1 MEKIKNSKIAI
12 ISHDAGAAELLSFWI
27 KNHKKN
33 KYLFHIKGPAENVFR
48 KNKVNFKNKSINKI
62 IKISDFVLTG
72 TSLKSNLEIRA
83 LKISRQLSKKSYSF
97 IDHWINYKD
106 RFKRS
111 GKYFLPDV
119 FLASDKY
126 AFKILKR
133 TFKNIEIKIVKNYFL
148 ESFKKIKRDK
158 IYKNSILFLSSNN
171 DLNIKKKFISDKEI
185 VEKLIKKIIKIFP
198 SYNNFIIRP
207 HPTEKKNK
215 YSFLYKKNFKN
226 LKIKIDNYKKIESSL
241 KKARI
246 VIGYD
251 TMGIVV
257 ADSMRIRSYNIDLQS
272 KYEKNVIPK
281 SFYYDL
287 LKI

>member
-119 FLASDKY
+119 FW
-126 AFKILKR
+126 
-133 TFKNIEIKIVKNYFL
+133 
-148 ESFKKIKRDK
+148 
-158 IYKNSILFLSSNN
+158 
-171 DLNIKKKFISDKEI
+171 
-185 VEKLIKKIIKIFP
+185 
-198 SYNNFIIRP
+198 
-207 HPTEKKNK
+207 
-215 YSFLYKKNFKN
+215 
-226 LKIKIDNYKKIESSL
+226 
-241 KKARI
+241 
-246 VIGYD
+246 
-251 TMGIVV
+251 
-257 ADSMRIRSYNIDLQS
+257 RS
-272 KYEKNVIPK
+272 
-281 SFYYDL
+281 
-287 LKI
+287 

>member
-1 MEKIKNSKIAI
+1 MEKIKNSKIAVI
-12 ISHDAGAAELLSFWI
+12 AHDAGGAELLSFWI

-33 KYLFHIKGPAENVFR
+33 KYLFHLKGPALNVFR

-72 TSLKSNLEIRA
+72 TSLKSNLEISA
-83 LKISRQLSKKSYSF
+83 LKMSRQLSKKSYSF

-106 RFKRS
+106 RFKRG

-119 FLASDKY
+119 LLASDKY
-126 AFKILKR
+126 AYKILKK
-133 TFKNIEIKIVKNYFL
+133 TFKNIEIKVVKNYYL
-148 ESFKKIKRDK
+148 ESFKKTKRDK
-158 IYKNSILFLSSNN
+158 IYKNTILFLSSNN

-185 VEKLIKKIIKIFP
+185 VEKLIKKIIKTFP
-198 SYNNFIIRP
+198 SHNNFIIRP

-215 YSFLYKKNFKN
+215 YLFLSKKNFKY
-226 LKIKIDNYKKIESSL
+226 LKIKIDKFKKIESSL
-241 KKARI
+241 KKARV

-257 ADSMRIRSYNIDLQS
+257 ANSMRIRSYNIDLQK
-272 KYEKNVIPK
+272 KYEKNAIPK
-281 SFYYDL
+281 SFYSGL